1 MHVLQCKKNIRNF
14 TLGGL
19 KQIFTLFYTWSNSRI
34 ILKKGIFICEHITS
48 TAIKKMIKLELTS
61 EVKSWWHMNCL
72 VFIFVF

>member
-34 ILKKGIFICEHITS
+34 ILKKGILFVNTS
-48 TAIKKMIKLELTS
+48 QAWLSKK
-61 EVKSWWHMNCL
+61 
-72 VFIFVF
+72 